1 VQPAAALGRW
11 LLRHEAVQL
20 GDALAQEGLD
30 HVALGCDEESP
41 GGGED
46 VAEARR

>member
-1 VQPAAALGRW
+1 MQPAAALGRW

-20 GDALAQEGLD
+20 DDALAQEGLD
-30 HVALGCDEESP
+30 HVAFGCDDEFC

-46 VAEARR
+46 AAEARR